1 MANIQP
7 RYDKEGKIISYSIRV
22 YRGRG
27 ADGKQLK
34 PWTATFEV
42 SPTWKEETARRKAA
56 DFAATFEKEC
66 RNGTTSDSRKKF
78 SQYCDYVI
86 QLKEANGTKHS
97 TIMWYKSL
105 TSRIYPEIGH
115 IKLKDLR
122 ADDLNRLYMT
132 LGKTAI
138 KATTARSI
146 VDLPSILKEKK
157 ITRAAIAKNTGLS
170 ENTVRIAVRGDNC
183 SVETA
188 SAISDVLGL
197 RMEKAFFVLNE
208 NKSLSGKTI
217 SGYHRLISAVL
228 TQAVKEGLIPYNVAA
243 NAEIP
248 KAEKKEVVSL
258 QTSDLPAILSA
269 LEAEPIK
276 WKVITH
282 LLLITGARRGE
293 VLGLKWP
300 AVDFDNNRIHICNN
314 LLYYPDIGIY
324 QDTPKTKNSDRWIS
338 LPVESMKLL
347 ESWKTTQEED
357 AKKKKTYYKNPDQ
370 LLFTQEDG
378 SPMCPDSVTTY
389 LRRFSEK
396 HNLPHINP
404 HKFRHTMASMLIYN
418 KVDPVSVSR
427 RLGHSQVSTTTDI
440 YAHAIKEADKQNAD
454 MLAGIFLRHG

>member
-1 MANIQP
+1 M
-7 RYDKEGKIISYSIRV
+7 
-22 YRGRG
+22 
-27 ADGKQLK
+27 
-34 PWTATFEV
+34 
-42 SPTWKEETARRKAA
+42 
-56 DFAATFEKEC
+56 
-66 RNGTTSDSRKKF
+66 
-78 SQYCDYVI
+78 
-86 QLKEANGTKHS
+86 
-97 TIMWYKSL
+97 
-105 TSRIYPEIGH
+105 
-115 IKLKDLR
+115 
-122 ADDLNRLYMT
+122 
-132 LGKTAI
+132 
-138 KATTARSI
+138 
-146 VDLPSILKEKK
+146 
-157 ITRAAIAKNTGLS
+157 
-170 ENTVRIAVRGDNC
+170 
-183 SVETA
+183 
-188 SAISDVLGL
+188 
-197 RMEKAFFVLNE
+197 
-208 NKSLSGKTI
+208 
-217 SGYHRLISAVL
+217 
-228 TQAVKEGLIPYNVAA
+228 
-243 NAEIP
+243 
-248 KAEKKEVVSL
+248 
-258 QTSDLPAILSA
+258 
-269 LEAEPIK
+269 EAEPIK

-454 MLAGIFLRHG
+454 MLAGIFLGHG

>member
-7 RYDKEGKIISYSIRV
+7 RYDKSGKLISYSIRV
-22 YRGRG
+22 FRGRD

-42 SPTWKEETARRKAA
+42 SPTWKEDSARKKAEA
-56 DFAATFEKEC
+56 FAATFEKEC
-66 RNGTTSDSRKKF
+66 REGTTSDSRKKF

-86 QLKEANGTKHS
+86 QLKESNGAKHS

-105 TSRIYPEIGH
+105 TPRIYPEIGH

-122 ADDLNRLYMT
+122 ADDLNRLYMK
-132 LGKTAI
+132 LGKTSV
-138 KATTARSI
+138 KATTARAM

-157 ITRAAIAKNTGLS
+157 ITRAAIAKQTGLS
-170 ENTVRIAVRGDNC
+170 ENTVRIAVRGSNC
-183 SVETA
+183 SVKTA
-188 SAISDVLGL
+188 AAISEALGVK
-197 RMEKAFFVLNE
+197 MEKTFLILNE
-208 NKSLSGKTI
+208 NDALSGKTI

-248 KAEKKEVVSL
+248 KTEKKEAVCL
-258 QTSDLPAILSA
+258 QTADLPAILTA
-269 LEAEPIK
+269 LESEPMK

-293 VLGLKWP
+293 VLGLKWS
-300 AVDFDNNRIHICNN
+300 AVDFQNERVHICNN
-314 LLYYPDIGIY
+314 LLYIPDVGVY

-338 LPVESMKLL
+338 LPAETMALL
-347 ESWKTTQEED
+347 RDWKAAQDAD
-357 AKKKKTYYKNPDQ
+357 AKQKKSFYKNPDGF
-370 LLFTQEDG
+370 LFTQEDG

-389 LRRFSEK
+389 LRRFSDK
-396 HNLPHINP
+396 YNLPHINP

-418 KVDPVSVSR
+418 KVDPVSVSK

-440 YAHAIKEADKQNAD
+440 YAHAIKEADRQNAD
-454 MLAGIFLRHG
+454 MLAGIFLRHA